1 MRSEESDQR
10 SQGNFSVHLKR
21 VFDLVCASAGIIALA
36 PAMLVIACWIRMDSS
51 GSAIFR
57 QERVGLNGR
66 IFQIIKFRT
75 MHIQQDPRAR
85 QITVGPDPRITRA
98 GFFLRKYKL
107 DELPQLFNVLA
118 GDMSLVGPRP
128 EVPRYVAL
136 YPEEVRKRVLS
147 VLPGVTDL
155 ASIEYRHESDILG
168 RSDNP
173 ERTYVEKI
181 MPEKLKYA
189 ERYVAER
196 SFSIDIKIIIRTL
209 IALTK

>member
-1 MRSEESDQR
+1 
-10 SQGNFSVHLKR
+10 
-21 VFDLVCASAGIIALA
+21 
-36 PAMLVIACWIRMDSS
+36 MDSL

-66 IFQIIKFRT
+66 IFRIIKFRT
-75 MHIQQDPRAR
+75 MHTQQNLRAP
-85 QITVGPDPRITRA
+85 QITAGPDPRITHA
-98 GFFLRKYKL
+98 GSFLRKYKL

-136 YPEEVRKRVLS
+136 YPDEVRKRVLS
-147 VLPGVTDL
+147 VLPGITDL

-168 RSDNP
+168 QSDDP

-181 MPEKLKYA
+181 MLEKLKYA
-189 ERYVAER
+189 ERYVAEQ
-196 SFSIDIKIIIRTL
+196 SFFLDIKIIIRTL
-209 IALTK
+209 VALVS